1 MGLRNQFNTAISV
14 IMELVNAMYA
24 YREKRGDSEGE
35 RNVFSS
41 AMATVITTLSPI
53 TPHICEE
60 LWERLGHTSHLA
72 GEPWP
77 TYDEKAMVKDTQ
89 TIALQVNGKLRG
101 TMEAPTGADKKT
113 LEDLALATEQ
123 IRRFTKDLTIR
134 KVIVVPGKIVNVVAK

>member
-1 MGLRNQFNTAISV
+1 M
-14 IMELVNAMYA
+14 
-24 YREKRGDSEGE
+24 
-35 RNVFSS
+35 
-41 AMATVITTLSPI
+41 
-53 TPHICEE
+53 
-60 LWERLGHTSHLA
+60 
-72 GEPWP
+72 
-77 TYDEKAMVKDTQ
+77 KDTQ